1 MSFFRQNL
9 FLIPVIAWI
18 AAVVIKGAYFTLKG
32 KFSMSKALGSGGM
45 PSVHSALVTSL
56 TTAVGVKYGAYHD
69 LFIVCLVFSTI
80 IIYDAINVRF
90 EAGLHARA
98 LNELRRE
105 NAVLKHESETSG
117 EGEGGSD
124 EKADK
129 AGLDAAHREYSEF
142 NESIGHLPEEAF
154 VGSVVG
160 ILTALVLLAF

>member
-9 FLIPVIAWI
+9 YLIPVLSWI
-18 AAVVIKGAYFTLKG
+18 AAVIIKGVYFKYQGKFTL
-32 KFSMSKALGSGGM
+32 SSALGSGGM

-56 TTAVGVKYGAYHD
+56 TTAIGIKYGVLSD

-98 LNELRRE
+98 LNDLKRE
-105 NAVLKHESETSG
+105 EDKESENV
-117 EGEGGSD
+117 
-124 EKADK
+124 
-129 AGLDAAHREYSEF
+129 F

-160 ILTALVLLAF
+160 ILTAVILMSF

>member
-1 MSFFRQNL
+1 
-9 FLIPVIAWI
+9 
-18 AAVVIKGAYFTLKG
+18 
-32 KFSMSKALGSGGM
+32 M

-56 TTAVGVKYGAYHD
+56 TTAVGIKYGVLHD

-98 LNELRRE
+98 LNNLRCSRE
-105 NAVLKHESETSG
+105 EHA
-117 EGEGGSD
+117 
-124 EKADK
+124 
-129 AGLDAAHREYSEF
+129 EYTF

-160 ILTALVLLAF
+160 ILTAVIFMSF

>member
-1 MSFFRQNL
+1 MHFFRDN
-9 FLIPVIAWI
+9 FFFIPILAWI
-18 AAVVIKGAYFTLKG
+18 VAVIIKGIYFKYIG
-32 KFSMSKALGSGGM
+32 KFSVSSTLGSGGM

-56 TTAVGVKYGAYHD
+56 TTAVGIKYGALHD

-98 LNELRRE
+98 LNDLKRE
-105 NAVLKHESETSG
+105 EDKESENT
-117 EGEGGSD
+117 
-124 EKADK
+124 
-129 AGLDAAHREYSEF
+129 F

-160 ILTALVLLAF
+160 ILTAVILMSF

>member
-1 MSFFRQNL
+1 MSFFRENL

-18 AAVVIKGAYFTLKG
+18 MAVVIKGAYFTFKG
-32 KFSMSKALGSGGM
+32 KFSMSNALGSGGM

-56 TTAVGVKYGAYHD
+56 TTAVGVKYGAYND

-105 NAVLKHESETSG
+105 NAVLKHEEESSSESQ
-117 EGEGGSD
+117 ESVLE
-124 EKADK
+124 
-129 AGLDAAHREYSEF
+129 AAKREYSEF

-160 ILTALVLLAF
+160 ILTALILLAF